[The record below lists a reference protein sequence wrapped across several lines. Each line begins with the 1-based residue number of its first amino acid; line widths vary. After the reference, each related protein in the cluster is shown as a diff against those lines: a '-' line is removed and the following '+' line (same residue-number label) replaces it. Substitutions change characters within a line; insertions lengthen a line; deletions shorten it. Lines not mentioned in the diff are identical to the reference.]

1 MHVDMTAVTI
11 QSDQIVSNEVK
22 DSYAPLQSS
31 YRKKTDFLA
40 HPDSHAHAPTHTWV
54 LACLSTDSTLSH
66 FLILAMFKLSLAYFI
81 FLVVSLLF
89 ILNCDP
95 FSSVL

>member
-40 HPDSHAHAPTHTWV
+40 HPDSNAHAHTHTWV

-66 FLILAMFKLSLAYFI
+66 FLILAMFKLSLALFHFPGSFPFIYFK
-81 FLVVSLLF
+81 L
-89 ILNCDP
+89 
-95 FSSVL
+95 